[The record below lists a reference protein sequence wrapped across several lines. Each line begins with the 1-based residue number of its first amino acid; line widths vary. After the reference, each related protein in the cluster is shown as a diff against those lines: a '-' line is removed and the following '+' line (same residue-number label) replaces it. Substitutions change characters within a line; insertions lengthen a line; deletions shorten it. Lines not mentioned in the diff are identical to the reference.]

1 MTSGRYTFLLCF
13 KVSSPPL
20 VMIFISLCSSMDTV
34 TYENHILN
42 AKRKKKLIFRLK
54 IEIPLIPMFFCMQE
68 NHRNLIMLEFN
79 ISKGFQG
86 AFEI

>member
-13 KVSSPPL
+13 KVSRLPL
-20 VMIFISLCSSMDTV
+20 EMSFISLCSMGTV